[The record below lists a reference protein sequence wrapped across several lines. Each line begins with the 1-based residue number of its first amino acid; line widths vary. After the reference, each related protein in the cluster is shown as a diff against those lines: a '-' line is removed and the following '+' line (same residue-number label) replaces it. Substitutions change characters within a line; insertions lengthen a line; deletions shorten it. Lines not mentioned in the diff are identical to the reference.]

1 MERHMIVICE
11 ECGRKY
17 RVDPARIIGQAA
29 GFSCRACGHRI
40 RVVKPDRRQ
49 APAAEPAA
57 AAPST
62 PSSPEPAAAP
72 WPAEASPFTPSG
84 LGLRAKAWVLGFLLP
99 GLLPLAAAGL
109 VMLEPDWL
117 ASMDADDVKLMLLLL
132 CTGVLALLAVGLG
145 YGLRL
150 AGRVE
155 RLAEA
160 AERLASGADAPMAAP
175 GSGDDIDRA
184 AAGVRSLAE
193 RRRAQPGSE
202 QQGP

>member
-1 MERHMIVICE
+1 
-11 ECGRKY
+11 
-17 RVDPARIIGQAA
+17 
-29 GFSCRACGHRI
+29 
-40 RVVKPDRRQ
+40 
-49 APAAEPAA
+49 
-57 AAPST
+57 
-62 PSSPEPAAAP
+62 
-72 WPAEASPFTPSG
+72 
-84 LGLRAKAWVLGFLLP
+84 VLGFLLP

>member
-17 RVDPARIIGQAA
+17 RVDPARIIGQSA

-40 RVVKPDRRQ
+40 RVVKPERPP

-57 AAPST
+57 AAPT
-62 PSSPEPAAAP
+62 PSSPEPAAAA
-72 WPAEASPFTPSG
+72 WPPEAPGFQPTG

-99 GLLPLAAAGL
+99 GLLPLAAAGVVL
-109 VMLEPDWL
+109 LEPDWL
-117 ASMDADDVKLMLLLL
+117 AAMNVDDLKLLLLLL
-132 CTGVLALLAVGLG
+132 CAGVLALLAVGLG

-150 AGRVE
+150 ARRVE

-160 AERLASGADAPMAAP
+160 AERLASGADASMVAP
-175 GSGDDIDRA
+175 GSGDDVDRA

-193 RRRAQPGSE
+193 RRRVRAESE

>member
-1 MERHMIVICE
+1 MIVICE

-40 RVVKPDRRQ
+40 RVVKPDRPQ
-49 APAAEPAA
+49 TPAAEPAA
-57 AAPST
+57 AAET
-62 PSSPEPAAAP
+62 PSSPEPAAVAWPSEAP
-72 WPAEASPFTPSG
+72 GFQPSG
-84 LGLRAKAWVLGFLLP
+84 LGLRAKAWVLGFFLP
-99 GLLPLAAAGL
+99 GLLPLAAAGVVL
-109 VMLEPDWL
+109 LEPDWL
-117 ASMDADDVKLMLLLL
+117 ATMNADDLKLLLLLL
-132 CTGVLALLAVGLG
+132 CAGVLALLAVGLG

-150 AGRVE
+150 ARRVE

-160 AERLASGADAPMAAP
+160 AERLASGADAPMVAP
-175 GSGDDIDRA
+175 GSGDDVDRA

-193 RRRAQPGSE
+193 RRRARAGSE

>member
-1 MERHMIVICE
+1 MIVICE

-17 RVDPARIIGQAA
+17 RVDPDRIVGQAA

-40 RVVKPDRRQ
+40 RVVKPERTQ

-57 AAPST
+57 AVPTRSD
-62 PSSPEPAAAP
+62 EPAAAP
-72 WPAEASPFTPSG
+72 WPPVAPRFRRSG

-99 GLLPLAAAGL
+99 GLLPLAAAGVVL
-109 VMLEPDWL
+109 LEPEWV
-117 ASMDADDVKLMLLLL
+117 ASMSAEELKLLLLLL
-132 CTGVLALLAVGLG
+132 CAGVLALLAVGLG

-155 RLAEA
+155 RLAES
-160 AERLASGADAPMAAP
+160 AERLASGSDAPMAVAD
-175 GSGDDIDRA
+175 SGDDIDRA

-193 RRRAQPGSE
+193 RRRARPGSE